1 MDLIVV
7 FCIVSCLYLCLPC
20 CVSVSLPNFRW
31 IKIYIPLS
39 WEHWKTRWPDNTHL
53 LLTDYFLF
61 IYWYPRDAMLARV
74 LAIMALYLSV
84 CLSVCLCLFLSV
96 TSRCSIETD
105 ERIELMF
112 GMRTSFHLSCTVFEG
127 NSVFSEN
134 KTTYLWNFV
143 PNSERRP
150 VGYALLLFLIYLFL
164 TIYARPIISKS
175 SGPIFAKFSELVELW
190 L

>member
-1 MDLIVV
+1 MIIYDILLLLQYQVSTTVMDLIVV

-84 CLSVCLCLFLSV
+84 CLSVCLSV
-96 TSRCSIETD
+96 SVSVC
-105 ERIELMF
+105 
-112 GMRTSFHLSCTVFEG
+112 HK
-127 NSVFSEN
+127 SVFYRNGWTNRADVWYEN
-134 KTTYLWNFV
+134 FLPPVLHCVWRKFSFLRKQDYLPLELCPKLRTQACWLCSTSV
-143 PNSERRP
+143 S
-150 VGYALLLFLIYLFL
+150 YLF
-164 TIYARPIISKS
+164 
-175 SGPIFAKFSELVELW
+175 IFNDLR
-190 L
+190 